1 MRRNSIQSP
10 CWGLGHRW
18 KQSPCSGLAL
28 NFAAQ
33 AEWCSKEASMRV
45 VTFWQNRDAL
55 LPYGP
60 LSSLDCIRASGLAG
74 AWQASVRE
82 WDENERKGF
91 VSKCCPCHF
100 RQQDVQSKYSLQ
112 GFETARPNRLTIFSS
127 PFMDTDANIC
137 RAVFPHKYM
146 HSSLW
151 WAVCVTDLLCW
162 WNENRRLSLLFI
174 HTS

>member
-1 MRRNSIQSP
+1 
-10 CWGLGHRW
+10 
-18 KQSPCSGLAL
+18 
-28 NFAAQ
+28 
-33 AEWCSKEASMRV
+33 MRV

-55 LPYGP
+55 LPHGP

-100 RQQDVQSKYSLQ
+100 CQQDVQSKYSLQ

-151 WAVCVTDLLCW
+151 
-162 WNENRRLSLLFI
+162 
-174 HTS
+174 